1 MLKPKTIVSVTN
13 DLATDQRVDKI
24 CNTLTELGHDVILI
38 GRYFKDSKF
47 IYRNYETKRFQLWF
61 NKGPLFYANYNIRLL
76 IFLLYTKPNVLWC
89 NDLDTL
95 PANYLYSK
103 IKKLKLIFDSHEY
116 FTEVPELINNPF
128 SRNFWKFLERL
139 MVPNLKHVLT
149 VSQSIVNLFEKE
161 YNIKVSLLRNVPSLK
176 KQTAKVKTI
185 KVEGKK
191 IIIYQGSINVNRGIE
206 QMIEA
211 MQHLNNY
218 VLYIAGTGDISQEIE
233 SLITK
238 LNLQDK
244 VKLLGRIPLEKLHG
258 YTQQADLGLSLEEDA
273 GLNYRFAL
281 PNKLFDYIQAEI
293 PVLVSNLPEM
303 KNLVT
308 QHQLGEIIENHN
320 PKHIATKIEA
330 MLSDKEQLKIW
341 RKNAKKAALELNWEK
356 EKHVI
361 SDLFD

>member
-1 MLKPKTIVSVTN
+1 MPKPITIVSVTN

-61 NKGPLFYANYNIRLL
+61 NKGPLFYANYNIRLF
-76 IFLLYTKPNVLWC
+76 IFLLYIKPNILWS

-103 IKKLKLIFDSHEY
+103 IKKSKLIFDSHEY
-116 FTEVPELINNPF
+116 FTEVPELINRSF
-128 SRNFWKFLERL
+128 SRKFWKVLERL

-161 YNIKVSLLRNVPSLK
+161 YKIKVSLLRNVPSLK
-176 KQTAKVKTI
+176 KQTAEVEMIVT
-185 KVEGKK
+185 EGKK
-191 IIIYQGSINVNRGIE
+191 IIIYQGAINVNRGIE

-211 MQHLNNY
+211 MLHLSNH

-238 LNLQDK
+238 LNLQNK

-281 PNKLFDYIQAEI
+281 PNKLFDYIHAEI

-308 QHQLGEIIENHN
+308 QYQLGEIIEHHN

-330 MLSDKEQLKIW
+330 MLSNKEQLKIW
-341 RKNAKKAALELNWEK
+341 KKNAKKAALELNWEK

-361 SDLFD
+361 SNLFD